1 MITRSPLTFLIG
13 GALVLACACTPSIA
27 RGPAPLVVQGIELSS
42 AEQAAERVM
51 LRTAAAELV
60 VENIAPAH
68 ARATALARILGGRVE
83 REVVTE
89 RSAMLILRVPD
100 VRLEGALD
108 SLAQLG
114 EMKSRSVAVQDV
126 TTTVIDLDARIASLT
141 AARDRLR
148 ELQSR
153 AATVTEIVE
162 VERELAR
169 VQGELDSLQGRLA
182 YLRDAAALS
191 QLQLT
196 LQRKVIL
203 GPLGVVAEKV
213 GWVIEK
219 LFVWR
224 R

>member
-1 MITRSPLTFLIG
+1 MTTRSPLTFLAG
-13 GALVLACACTPSIA
+13 SALVLACACAPGIA
-27 RGPAPLVVQGIELSS
+27 GGRGPLTMQAIEVSP
-42 AEQAAERVM
+42 AGQAIDRVT

-60 VENIAPAH
+60 VESIAPAH
-68 ARATALARILGGRVE
+68 AQATALARILGGRVE

-89 RSAMLILRVPD
+89 RSAMLTLRVPD
-100 VRLEGALD
+100 ARLEAALD
-108 SLAQLG
+108 SLRQLG
-114 EMKSRSVAVQDV
+114 EMTSRSVSVQDV
-126 TTTVIDLDARIASLT
+126 TTAVIDLDARIASLT

-148 ELQSR
+148 QLQSR

-169 VQGELDSLQGRLA
+169 IQGELDSLQGRLA

>member
-1 MITRSPLTFLIG
+1 MTTRFPRKILFGTIVL
-13 GALVLACACTPSIA
+13 LACACT
-27 RGPAPLVVQGIELSS
+27 RGVAGGAVQLSPQRIVLS
-42 AEQAAERVM
+42 PAEQSVERVM
-51 LRTAAAELV
+51 LRTGTIELV
-60 VENIAPAH
+60 VEDIAPAH
-68 ARATALARILGGRVE
+68 AQATALAVNLGGRVE

-89 RSAMLILRVPD
+89 RSATLVMRVPD
-100 VRLEGALD
+100 ARLEAALD
-108 SLAQLG
+108 SLGTLG
-114 EMKSRSVAVQDV
+114 EITSRSVAVQDV

-148 ELQSR
+148 ELQTR

-169 VQGELDSLQGRLA
+169 IQGELDSLQGRLA

-191 QLQLT
+191 QLQVT
-196 LQRKVIL
+196 LQRRVIL

-213 GWVIEK
+213 GWVVEK